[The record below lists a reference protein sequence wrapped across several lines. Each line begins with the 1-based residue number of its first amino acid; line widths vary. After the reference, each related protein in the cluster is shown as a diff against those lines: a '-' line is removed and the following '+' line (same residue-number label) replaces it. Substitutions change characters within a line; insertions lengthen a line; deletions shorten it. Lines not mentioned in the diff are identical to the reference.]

1 LKGDWKLRYAES
13 QFDNELRQK
22 IESTEIA
29 LQTHIENLLKEYK
42 PFFSKLKLDLD
53 AEFEREGSNPFQPGY
68 NSSVSIGII
77 DIDGEVP
84 YFRDINI
91 WQCER
96 FFLGLP
102 VSINIPGSKVTGELL
117 DESIE
122 DIKEEL
128 KEYIEEI
135 LADEQ

>member
-1 LKGDWKLRYAES
+1 LRYAQSE
-13 QFDNELRQK
+13 FDNDLRQR

-42 PFFSKLKLDLD
+42 PLFSKLKLDLD
-53 AEFEREGSNPFQPGY
+53 AGLEREGSHPFQPGY
-68 NSSVSIGII
+68 DSSVSVGIV

-84 YFRDINI
+84 YFHMLKI

-96 FFLGLP
+96 LFLGLP

-128 KEYIEEI
+128 KEYIEGI